1 MSAPKTLSREE
12 LHHLVEETTKR
23 LLVHHVPGEDR
34 HITQE
39 NVYQPGN
46 RWNLPVIL
54 ELMEQL
60 LLPGSELQGSDH
72 LDHCL
77 EQIDA
82 GKRILFLAEHAG
94 NFDVPAFY
102 YLVGRASPHYR
113 RILDRLI
120 YIAGRKLNE
129 ESEVVKMYTEIF
141 SRIVIVPRRELLGPR
156 HEETEAN
163 REARLAEERAAA
175 AINRAAFR
183 RMAQLKRK
191 GHIFC
196 LFPLGGRPKGDK
208 DNLPV
213 KETTSYLK
221 AFDLA
226 YPIAMVGNPLPAT
239 AGPMDQELPVQD
251 RVIFR
256 VGAPI
261 TCADYL
267 VASRML
273 WEASGS
279 PLDFEQFTVN
289 RVMDLLDE
297 LHQAAAARTAA
308 DGGGAG
314 T

>member
-1 MSAPKTLSREE
+1 MASPEPLTHDAMRR
-12 LHHLVEETTKR
+12 LVEQTTQR
-23 LLVHHVPGEDR
+23 LLVHHVVGKDR
-34 HITQE
+34 QITQE

-46 RWNLPVIL
+46 RWNLPPII
-54 ELMEQL
+54 ELMEHL
-60 LLPGSELQGSDH
+60 LLPGSELQGGEH

-77 EQIDA
+77 EQLDA
-82 GKRILFLAEHAG
+82 AKRVLFLAEHAG
-94 NFDVPAFY
+94 NFDVPCFF
-102 YLVGRASPHYR
+102 YLVERASPRYR

-129 ESEVVKMYTEIF
+129 ESELVKMYTEIF
-141 SRIVIVPRRELLGPR
+141 SRIVIVPRRELRGPR
-156 HEETEAN
+156 DDESEAE
-163 REARLAEERAAA
+163 REVRLAEERAAA

-196 LFPLGGRPKGDK
+196 LFPLGGRPRGDR
-208 DNLPV
+208 DNIPV

-221 AFDLA
+221 AFDFA

-239 AGPMDQELPVQD
+239 AGPMAAELPVQD

-261 TCADYL
+261 ACAEYL
-267 VASRML
+267 VANRLL

-279 PLDFEQFTVN
+279 PLDYEQFTVN
-289 RVMDLLDE
+289 QVMDLLDA
-297 LHQAAAARTAA
+297 LHRDAKREAA

>member
-1 MSAPKTLSREE
+1 MASPEPLSRAS
-12 LHHLVEETTKR
+12 LRRLVEQTTKR
-23 LLVHHVPGEDR
+23 LWAHHVPGKDR
-34 HITQE
+34 RITQE

-54 ELMEQL
+54 DLMEQL
-60 LLPGSELQGSDH
+60 LLPGSGLQGSAH

-77 EQIDA
+77 EQLDA
-82 GKRILFLAEHAG
+82 GKRILFLSEHAG
-94 NFDVPAFY
+94 NFDVPCFF
-102 YLVGRASPHYR
+102 YLVERASPRYR

-129 ESEVVKMYTEIF
+129 ESELVKMYTEIF
-141 SRIVIVPRRELLGPR
+141 SRIVIVPRRELPGPR
-156 HEETEAN
+156 DDEREAE

-196 LFPLGGRPKGDK
+196 LFPLGGRPKGDQE
-208 DNLPV
+208 NLPV

-221 AFDLA
+221 AFDFA

-239 AGPMDQELPVQD
+239 AGPMAAELPVQD

-261 TCADYL
+261 ACAEYL
-267 VASRML
+267 VASRRL

-297 LHQAAAARTAA
+297 LHREAAREAA

>member
-1 MSAPKTLSREE
+1 MSSPEPLTREAIQR
-12 LHHLVEETTKR
+12 LVEQTTER
-23 LLVHHVPGEDR
+23 LLVHHVPGQDR
-34 HITQE
+34 RITQE

-46 RWNLPVIL
+46 RWNLPPIL
-54 ELMEQL
+54 ELMKEL
-60 LLPGSELQGSDH
+60 LLPGSELQGSEY

-82 GKRILFLAEHAG
+82 GKRILFVAEHAG
-94 NFDVPAFY
+94 NFDVPCFF

-129 ESEVVKMYTEIF
+129 ESELVKMYTEIF
-141 SRIVIVPRRELLGPR
+141 SRIVIVPRRELRGPS
-156 HEETEAN
+156 HEESEAE

-196 LFPLGGRPKGDK
+196 LFPLGGRPKGDQE
-208 DNLPV
+208 NLPV

-221 AFDLA
+221 AFDFA
-226 YPIAMVGNPLPAT
+226 YPIAMVGNLLPAT
-239 AGPMDQELPVQD
+239 AGPMAAELPVQD
-251 RVIFR
+251 RVVFR

-261 TCADYL
+261 TCAEYL
-267 VASRML
+267 VASRLL

-297 LHQAAAARTAA
+297 LHRETAGEVA

>member
-1 MSAPKTLSREE
+1 MNEPRPLTRDE
-12 LHHLVEETTKR
+12 LRRLVEETTRR
-23 LLVHHVPGEDR
+23 LLVHHVAGQDR
-34 HITQE
+34 RITAE

-54 ELMEQL
+54 DLMERL
-60 LLPGSELQGSDH
+60 LLPGSGLQGGEH

-102 YLVGRASPHYR
+102 SIVGRASSRYR

-141 SRIVIVPRRELLGPR
+141 SRIVIVPRRELLPPD
-156 HEETEAN
+156 HAESEAE
-163 REARLAEERAAA
+163 REARLAEERSAA

-183 RMAQLKRK
+183 RMAQLKRR

-196 LFPLGGRPKGDK
+196 LFPLGGRPKGDRY
-208 DNLPV
+208 NVPV

-226 YPIAMVGNPLPAT
+226 YPIAMVGNLLPAT
-239 AGPMDQELPVQD
+239 AGPMEEELPVQD

-279 PLDFEQFTVN
+279 PLDYEQFTVN

-297 LHQAAAARTAA
+297 LHQAAEEEA